1 MARPPAQRP
10 TLPAALTQEAV
21 ATLCREGALLWAE
34 QTAGA
39 PTVDCAA
46 VTVADGAGVAF
57 LWALQARARAHGI
70 TLTLEHL
77 LPELSA

>member
-1 MARPPAQRP
+1 MARPLAPRP

-34 QTAGA
+34 RAAGT
-39 PTVDCAA
+39 PTLDCAA

-57 LWALQARARAHGI
+57 L
-70 TLTLEHL
+70 
-77 LPELSA
+77 